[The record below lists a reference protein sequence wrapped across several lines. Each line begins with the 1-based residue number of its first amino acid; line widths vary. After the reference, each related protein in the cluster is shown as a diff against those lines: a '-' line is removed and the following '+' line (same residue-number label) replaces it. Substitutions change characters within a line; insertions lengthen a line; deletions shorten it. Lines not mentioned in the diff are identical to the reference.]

1 MGLQYFGREN
11 GRGDNA
17 KERQGPDHSGLCKG
31 REFGIYFMSS
41 IKLWNGF
48 ILLRD
53 MSWCVC
59 MLSHFS
65 HIWLFAAP
73 WTVAL
78 PGFSVHGIIQ
88 ARILE
93 WLPFPSLG
101 DLPDPG
107 IKSGSPALQ
116 ADSFTLKPPGKPGMM
131 WHIFLDDCSELVFG
145 EWVLV
150 GEVGDRMFRNCWG
163 SHGKRGEMVIAWN
176 EGISGN
182 ENTWTDL
189 QYGLMMRRFPVN
201 QIWKMK
207 EYKQCL
213 RGDISSWG
221 WNDWS

>member
-31 REFGIYFMSS
+31 REFGIYCMSS

-93 WLPFPSLG
+93 WLPFPPTR
-101 DLPDPG
+101 DIPDPG
-107 IKSGSPALQ
+107 IKTSLSYVSFIGRRILSILSHLGSPEQRFLSLICITWEAG
-116 ADSFTLKPPGKPGMM
+116 FPGMGR
-131 WHIFLDDCSELVFG
+131 DV
-145 EWVLV
+145 
-150 GEVGDRMFRNCWG
+150 
-163 SHGKRGEMVIAWN
+163 
-176 EGISGN
+176 
-182 ENTWTDL
+182 
-189 QYGLMMRRFPVN
+189 
-201 QIWKMK
+201 
-207 EYKQCL
+207 
-213 RGDISSWG
+213 
-221 WNDWS
+221 